1 MAGCWRSICDEREPM
16 SSILQVKMGKQG
28 WQQFV
33 ENASKSLQCLCL
45 QQPSPE
51 DGCAQPC

>member
-33 ENASKSLQCLCL
+33 ENASL
-45 QQPSPE
+45 
-51 DGCAQPC
+51 